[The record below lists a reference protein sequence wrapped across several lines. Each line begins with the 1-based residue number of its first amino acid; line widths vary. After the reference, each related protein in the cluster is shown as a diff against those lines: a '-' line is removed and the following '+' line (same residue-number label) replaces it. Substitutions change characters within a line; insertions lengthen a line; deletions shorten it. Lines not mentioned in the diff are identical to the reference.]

1 MDENENIDKRISNF
15 QKMNL
20 AIDLEISIEKLE
32 KLIRYERRRN
42 RKIKNKDKIQLN
54 KENAFRTLK
63 NFYYNIRSHPNKT
76 DIEILSNEL
85 NMDTKKIRNWFTR
98 ERFRANTEK
107 KIKQIISASSSTNVS
122 TF

>member
-1 MDENENIDKRISNF
+1 MR
-15 QKMNL
+15 
-20 AIDLEISIEKLE
+20 IEKLE
-32 KLIRYERRRN
+32 KIIRYERRRN

-76 DIEILSNEL
+76 DIVILSNEL

-107 KIKQIISASSSTNVS
+107 KIKQIISASSSSNVP

>member
-1 MDENENIDKRISNF
+1 LDENENIDKRISNF

>member
-1 MDENENIDKRISNF
+1 LDENENIDKRISNF
-15 QKMNL
+15 KKMNL

>member
-32 KLIRYERRRN
+32 KIIRYERRRN

-107 KIKQIISASSSTNVS
+107 KIKQIISASSSSNVP